1 MSTLPGLYAH
11 RVLRSHERVESHAL
25 IADELSDYLLRWAGA
40 AAVDTDVFKLATPR
54 LALYSMRYG
63 DEVEILPQA
72 YDDFLLVH
80 YARKG
85 AIEVV
90 SDGLRHALGP
100 GEVLISNP
108 RRSVSLRWS
117 AGCEQVILRVPHAL
131 LAQALT
137 GIEGGGTACSHAA
150 AGARGPIA
158 GSGSGLG
165 PQAAR
170 FLRVPAHKMGLAEA
184 QLWRVQ
190 LDAFCA
196 YAHGIA
202 HTPALRPW
210 LGQVESSMAQFLG
223 LQLLAQADVDPSSA
237 RLGAAALWGDDGDPT
252 GSPDA
257 VEGGPAVAA
266 PARDR
271 PCDPTAAVL
280 GASCGRDGQRRERLL
295 AYVDAHLSRPLS
307 LEELAAV
314 VALSP
319 RQFTE
324 RMHRWFG
331 LSPMAW
337 LRRRRLESA
346 RCSLIHRPE
355 DDVTE
360 VALAHGF
367 AHLGRFSQYYKAAFA
382 ELPRDTR
389 RRVTASSG

>member
-11 RVLRSHERVESHAL
+11 RVLRSRERVESHAL
-25 IADELSDYLLRWAGA
+25 IADELSDYLLRWAGT
-40 AAVDTDVFKLATPR
+40 AAVDTDVFKLATPQ

-90 SDGLRHALGP
+90 SDGQRQALGP

-137 GIEGGGTACSHAA
+137 GADSGGATAS
-150 AGARGPIA
+150 PT
-158 GSGSGLG
+158 GSGIRGRLSSSEPLG
-165 PQAAR
+165 PEHAC
-170 FLRVPAHKMGLAEA
+170 LRVPAHKMGVAES
-184 QLWRVQ
+184 QMWQVQ

-196 YAHGIA
+196 YAHGVA
-202 HTPALRPW
+202 DVPALAPW

-223 LQLLAQADVDPSSA
+223 LQLLAQARVDPMSVRPDAMPLSGDVEEAAGGYGLAAGSSV
-237 RLGAAALWGDDGDPT
+237 GATTLRSRRPEPFGSVT
-252 GSPDA
+252 GS
-257 VEGGPAVAA
+257 
-266 PARDR
+266 
-271 PCDPTAAVL
+271 T
-280 GASCGRDGQRRERLL
+280 SGRDSQRRDRLL

-319 RQFTE
+319 RQFTD
-324 RMHRWFG
+324 RMHQWFG

-337 LRRRRLESA
+337 LRRRRLEGA
-346 RCSLIHRPE
+346 RRSLIHGPQH
-355 DDVTE
+355 DVTE

-367 AHLGRFSQYYKAAFA
+367 AHLGRFSQYYKAAFD

-389 RRVTASSG
+389 RRVTAIGG

>member
-11 RVLRSHERVESHAL
+11 RVLRSCERVESHAL
-25 IADELSDYLLRWAGA
+25 IADELSDYLLRWAGT
-40 AAVDTDVFKLATPR
+40 AAVDTDVFKLATPQ

-90 SDGLRHALGP
+90 SDGQRQALGP

-137 GIEGGGTACSHAA
+137 G
-150 AGARGPIA
+150 A
-158 GSGSGLG
+158 GSGGATAPPTGSGIGGQLANSGPLG
-165 PQAAR
+165 PEHA
-170 FLRVPAHKMGLAEA
+170 FLRVPAHKMGAAES
-184 QLWRVQ
+184 QMWQVQ

-196 YAHGIA
+196 YAHGVA
-202 HTPALRPW
+202 DVPALAPW

-223 LQLLAQADVDPSSA
+223 LQLLAQARIDPMSARPDAMPLSGDVEEAAAGHGLAAGSSVGAASTVRSRRPDPS
-237 RLGAAALWGDDGDPT
+237 GAVM
-252 GSPDA
+252 GSTS
-257 VEGGPAVAA
+257 G
-266 PARDR
+266 RDR
-271 PCDPTAAVL
+271 
-280 GASCGRDGQRRERLL
+280 QRRDRLL
-295 AYVDAHLSRPLS
+295 SYVDAHLSRPLS

-319 RQFTE
+319 RQFTD
-324 RMHRWFG
+324 RMHQWFG

-346 RCSLIHRPE
+346 RRSLIHRSE
-355 DDVTE
+355 HDVTE

-367 AHLGRFSQYYKAAFA
+367 AHLGRFSQYYKAAFD

-389 RRVTASSG
+389 RRVTAIGG